1 MSHNKDYQSTQYL
14 DIFNSTNHLYDE
26 LRNNYVILQ
35 QEQQKRIIPKFDD
48 EENRKIDKKI
58 KELVIDM
65 TRKVKQA
72 DENIN
77 LLNRL
82 NFNSRS
88 EQEVKD
94 NMKLNLVTKIKE
106 FSRDFQMN
114 EEEYMKKYQELVG
127 INNKYD
133 FEDLDGSSKYSNK
146 NSKYYNSTYE
156 SDNKN
161 DFLQLNSTQDKSSM
175 ILNQRDEEINT
186 LLGSITELAG
196 VFKDLQTLV
205 HHQGTILDRIDYNI
219 DTAGQ
224 NVIKA
229 NENLVKTEKMMR
241 SNCYRNCMLG
251 IIIAIFIMG
260 TLILLKFTK

>member
-1 MSHNKDYQSTQYL
+1 LSQKNDSHNTRYI
-14 DIFNSTNHLYDE
+14 DIFNSTNLLYEE
-26 LRNNYVILQ
+26 LRQNYVILQ
-35 QEQQKRIIPKFDD
+35 QEQQKRIIPKFDE

-58 KELVIDM
+58 KELVIEM

-77 LLNRL
+77 ILNRL

-94 NMKLNLVTKIKE
+94 NMKLNLVTKIKQ

-127 INNKYD
+127 DNTKYD
-133 FEDLDGSSKYSNK
+133 FEDLDGSSKFSTHSN
-146 NSKYYNSTYE
+146 SI
-156 SDNKN
+156 NKN

-175 ILNQRDEEINT
+175 ILHQRDEEINT

-224 NVIKA
+224 NIIKA
-229 NENLVKTEKMMR
+229 NENLVKTEKMMK
-241 SNCYRNCMLG
+241 SNCYRNAMLG